1 MASAAVRRDSREGN
15 VMTHSAGYTGQPAQQ
30 NHVGNG
36 LAIAGL
42 VCGLVGLLFLPIVL
56 GPLAIIF
63 GGIGLSRA
71 DRGAGHK
78 GMSMAAIIL
87 GIADLVVMVIYA
99 VAITN

>member
-1 MASAAVRRDSREGN
+1 
-15 VMTHSAGYTGQPAQQ
+15 MTHSAGYTGQPANAQQ

-36 LAIAGL
+36 LAVAGL

-63 GGIGLSRA
+63 GGVGLSRA
-71 DRGAGHK
+71 NRGAGHK

-87 GIADLVVMVIYA
+87 GIADLVVMVVYA
-99 VAITN
+99 VAISS